1 MRRLALTVAALC
13 FLGGTARADEEKVP
27 LDKLPKAVVETVKKR
42 FPKAELVSAS
52 KEDENGKTE
61 YEVQIKDGGTKLD
74 VTVTPE
80 GTLVSIE
87 KEITAKNLPKAV
99 TETLDAKY
107 PKATF
112 KVVEEITKVKDGK
125 DQPVY
130 YEVLLV
136 TADKKTFEVELAAD
150 GKILAT
156 EEKKAKTEEK
166 KEEKKEKSE
175 KGEKGEKGDLPKGL
189 ASALKSKFPG
199 AKVVDVDEEDEDG
212 KTVYEVTLS
221 YKAGTIEAILTAKGE
236 ILKVKLKGKKEDDDE
251 KGAKASSKKGK
262 KGDDDDDD
270 DKKASSKKGKKG
282 DDEDDD
288 KDEKKAGAKKGKKG
302 DDDDDKGEKKAGSKK
317 SKKGD
322 DDDDDKDEKGE
333 KNQKGKNEKGQK
345 NQKGERD

>member
-1 MRRLALTVAALC
+1 MRRLALTFVAL
-13 FLGGTARADEEKVP
+13 FVLVGTTRADEENVP
-27 LDKLPKAVVETVKKR
+27 LDKVPKPVVETVKKR

-52 KEDENGKTE
+52 KEDEDGKTV

-80 GTLVSIE
+80 GTLLVIE
-87 KEITAKNLPKAV
+87 KEIAAKDLPKAV
-99 TETLDAKY
+99 TDALDAKY

-150 GKILAT
+150 GKIIAT
-156 EEKKAKTEEK
+156 EEKKEKKEEK
-166 KEEKKEKSE
+166 KEEKK
-175 KGEKGEKGDLPKGL
+175 GEKGEDGELPKQL
-189 ASALKSKFPG
+189 VKALKSKFPG

-212 KTVYEVTLS
+212 KTVYEVTLR
-221 YKAGTIEAILTAKGE
+221 YKTGTIEAVLTAKGE
-236 ILKVKLKGKKEDDDE
+236 ILKVKLKGKKGEDEDDKDE
-251 KGAKASSKKGK
+251 
-262 KGDDDDDD
+262 
-270 DKKASSKKGKKG
+270 KKASSKKGKKG
-282 DDEDDD
+282 
-288 KDEKKAGAKKGKKG
+288 
-302 DDDDDKGEKKAGSKK
+302 
-317 SKKGD
+317 

-345 NQKGERD
+345 NQKGDRD